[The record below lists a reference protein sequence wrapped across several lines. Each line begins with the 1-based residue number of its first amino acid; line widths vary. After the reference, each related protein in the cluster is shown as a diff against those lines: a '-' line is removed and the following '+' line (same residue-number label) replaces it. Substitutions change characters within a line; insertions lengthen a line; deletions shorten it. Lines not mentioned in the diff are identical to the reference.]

1 MISDFYFEFDVKLY
15 HPTSRIEIRANKG
28 LLVYVI
34 LGELGSLVNW
44 NQLEFYNSKLHLN
57 HNCSILI

>member
-1 MISDFYFEFDVKLY
+1 MISDFYFKFDVKLY

-34 LGELGSLVNW
+34 LGELGSLVN
-44 NQLEFYNSKLHLN
+44 
-57 HNCSILI
+57 